1 MPQTGRR
8 ALVTGA
14 AGGLG
19 FEVAAALA
27 AAGASVVLADRNHA
41 GGAAAVE
48 RIKAATPAA
57 VLEFRPL
64 DLASLADIRRFAGDL
79 EAQEAALDL
88 LVNNAGI
95 LPPLQRQETADGF
108 ELAFGIAH
116 LGHFALTALLLPL
129 LRRSAAARV
138 VCVSSLVQA
147 WARIDFDDLQARRGY
162 EPQRAYNQSKLAVL
176 MFALELDARARRAG
190 LALQSLAAHPGV
202 ARTAI
207 GEARLR
213 EPPRRLRDRLE
224 LWAFRAAMA
233 WIGQSAADGA
243 RPIVHAATAASA
255 SGGEFYGPDG
265 FQQWSGPACR
275 VAPSKAALDAP
286 ARARLWQES
295 ERLTGIPWPI

>member
-14 AGGLG
+14 ASGLG

-27 AAGASVVLADRNHA
+27 AAGASVVLADRNRA

-48 RIKAATPAA
+48 RIRGVTPGA

-64 DLASLADIRRFAGDL
+64 DLASLADIRRFAG
-79 EAQEAALDL
+79 EFETQEAALDL

-108 ELAFGIAH
+108 ELALGIAH
-116 LGHFALTALLLPL
+116 LGHFALTALLLPS
-129 LRRSAAARV
+129 LRRSATARV
-138 VCVSSLVQA
+138 VCVCSLVQA

-190 LALQSLAAHPGV
+190 LALQGLAAHPGV

-233 WIGQSAADGA
+233 WIGQSAAHGA

-265 FQQWSGPACR
+265 FQQWSGAARR

-286 ARARLWQES
+286 ARARLWRES
-295 ERLTGIPWPI
+295 ERLTGISWPI